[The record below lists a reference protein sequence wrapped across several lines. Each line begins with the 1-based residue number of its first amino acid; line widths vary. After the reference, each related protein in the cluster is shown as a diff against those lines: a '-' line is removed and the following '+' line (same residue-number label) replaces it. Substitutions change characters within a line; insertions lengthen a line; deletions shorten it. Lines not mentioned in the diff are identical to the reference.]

1 MHYSMNWDKHFQEEL
16 EEKLKRCP
24 FCGGK
29 ARYSEDEYGHDVAEC
44 QNCGANVL
52 AHSIEEA
59 IEKWNARFDEECKS
73 FDEITKTL
81 VESAR
86 QRFCMA
92 FAWDGA
98 TGADTERMILKYAL
112 EIYLAQQRRKS
123 DGR

>member
-1 MHYSMNWDKHFQEEL
+1 MIWNEDLRKEQ

-24 FCGGK
+24 LCGGK
-29 ARYSEDEYGHDVAEC
+29 AKLIDDDYNRDCAYCENCDASVPGHSV
-44 QNCGANVL
+44 
-52 AHSIEEA
+52 EEA
-59 IEKWNARFDEECKS
+59 IEKWNARFDEESKS

-92 FAWDGA
+92 FDWDGA